1 MIHHILLIKL
11 KQGRMRVYWRWGA
24 GGEDRVEKAWK
35 ETEKQRERENQ
46 ENRRRSEA
54 YFVGSMEYSM
64 SRRDDILKAG
74 KQSGMSGAAGM
85 C

>member
-1 MIHHILLIKL
+1 ME
-11 KQGRMRVYWRWGA
+11 R
-24 GGEDRVEKAWK
+24 D
-35 ETEKQRERENQ
+35 RERKRKREP

-64 SRRDDILKAG
+64 SRRDDILRS

>member
-1 MIHHILLIKL
+1 MEV
-11 KQGRMRVYWRWGA
+11 G

-35 ETEKQRERENQ
+35 ETEKERERENQ